1 MIFEIIFITIV
12 IIVIFVIIIDNT
24 IQGKK
29 LFCAIVSL
37 EVKAFE

>member
-29 LFCAIVSL
+29 TVLRNRVS
-37 EVKAFE
+37 